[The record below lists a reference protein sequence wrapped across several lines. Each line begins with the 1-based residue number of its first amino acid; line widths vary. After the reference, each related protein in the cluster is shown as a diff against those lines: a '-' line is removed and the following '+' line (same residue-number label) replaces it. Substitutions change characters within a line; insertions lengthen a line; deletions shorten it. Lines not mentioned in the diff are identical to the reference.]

1 LGEDFFGFKE
11 LGLDKEFGMISL
23 SVCISCILLTKVP
36 LRLLQGR
43 MRAVI
48 NPSADGNQETAQ
60 QEHPE
65 LPPWEPI
72 TLESIEHEIGL
83 IQNFLR
89 ERLGKAE
96 QPYLIEDENLP
107 IKQRPPK
114 PRLPPTGKINTPRK
128 RKDGPMAGGSA
139 KKKKKTLTNKP
150 PPPEPP
156 PQLPTPP
163 MAMIREE
170 EGSDV
175 ESLFG

>member
-1 LGEDFFGFKE
+1 
-11 LGLDKEFGMISL
+11 MVSL
-23 SVCISCILLTKVP
+23 SVP

-43 MRAVI
+43 MCVVI
-48 NPSADGNQETAQ
+48 NPSGGDGGHETAQ
-60 QEHPE
+60 QEYPV
-65 LPPWEPI
+65 PPLWEPV
-72 TLESIEHEIGL
+72 TLESIELEVGL
-83 IQNFLR
+83 IQQFLQDK
-89 ERLGKAE
+89 LSKSE

-107 IKQRPPK
+107 VKQRLAK
-114 PRLPPTGKINTPRK
+114 PRLPPSGKISTPRK
-128 RKDGPMAGGSA
+128 RKDVPSTSASA
-139 KKKKKTLTNKP
+139 KKKKKSNKP